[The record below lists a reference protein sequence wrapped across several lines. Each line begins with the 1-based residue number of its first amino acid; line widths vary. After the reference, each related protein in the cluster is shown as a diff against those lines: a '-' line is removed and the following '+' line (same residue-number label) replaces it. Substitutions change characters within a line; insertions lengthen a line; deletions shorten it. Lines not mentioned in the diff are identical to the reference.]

1 MGASFILEKLFSK
14 SSFYD
19 IACFSILGSGPKLDA
34 AIASENIFR
43 RSSIDA
49 TMFSYGKRL

>member
-1 MGASFILEKLFSK
+1 MGASFILEKFFSK